1 MDLLFSRYASPFEFM
16 RPYIETGRFGE
27 FVTEIILAENRRR
40 KEQAEKE
47 DENMLWAAYIHSFS
61 DKSYVDWKS
70 EVLKPA
76 SSESTGKKDEDMT
89 NADIDAL
96 LKRLFSSGW

>member
-16 RPYIETGRFGE
+16 RPYIETGQFGE

-76 SSESTGKKDEDMT
+76 SPESTGKKDEDMT